1 MRQSMPSHMTRNIK
15 ILNIETMSKQPS
27 LSMDVQYASK
37 IIGLPTAT
45 QFKRWARNT
54 IRVDSEITLRIV
66 DEAEGRELN
75 KTYRQ
80 KDYATNVLTFPL
92 AEEPFIMADIVICA
106 TVVAKEAKEQNK
118 TLEAHFAHLTAH
130 GILHAHGYDHEIQ
143 EQAELMESIE
153 TQILT
158 KLGYADPYASSE

>member
-1 MRQSMPSHMTRNIK
+1 MR
-15 ILNIETMSKQPS
+15 LNMHNPTIQNTNAMSKQPI
-27 LSMDVQYASK
+27 LSMDVQYVSELPD
-37 IIGLPTAT
+37 LPTAT

-75 KTYRQ
+75 NAYRQ

-106 TVVAKEAKEQNK
+106 PVVAKEAQEQVK
-118 TLEAHFAHLTAH
+118 TLDAHFAHLTVH
-130 GILHAHGYDHEIQ
+130 GVLHAHGYDHEIS

-158 KLGYADPYASSE
+158 KLGYADPYADSE

>member
-1 MRQSMPSHMTRNIK
+1 MHLNTRNLMTRNISD
-15 ILNIETMSKQPS
+15 MSKQPI
-27 LSMDVQYASK
+27 LSMDVQYASEHA
-37 IIGLPTAT
+37 GLPTAT

-75 KTYRQ
+75 KAYRQ

-92 AEEPFIMADIVICA
+92 AEEPFIIADILICA
-106 TVVAKEAKEQNK
+106 PVVAKEAKEQGK
-118 TLEAHFAHLTAH
+118 TLEAHFAHLTVH
-130 GILHAHGYDHEIQ
+130 GVLHAHGYDHEVA
-143 EQAELMESIE
+143 EQAELMESVE

-158 KLGYADPYASSE
+158 KLGYSDPYGDTDSE

>member
-1 MRQSMPSHMTRNIK
+1 MMRPNTHNLMTQNIINMHKKPALHMA
-15 ILNIETMSKQPS
+15 
-27 LSMDVQYASK
+27 VQYASELS
-37 IIGLPTAT
+37 GLPSPL

-106 TVVAKEAKEQNK
+106 PVVAKEAKEQGK
-118 TLEAHFAHLTAH
+118 SLEAHFAHLTAH
-130 GILHAHGYDHEIQ
+130 GVLHAHGYDHEIV
-143 EQAELMESIE
+143 EQAELMESVE
-153 TQILT
+153 TEILT
-158 KLGYADPYASSE
+158 KLGYADPYAASE